1 MAKDFNVYQWRRNHL
16 NENQVSEGEKSWKK
30 DFEKIM
36 DANDL
41 TQGEVLDF
49 ISIYFKDEKGK
60 PTMIGLNED
69 LKINDEISREKVAE
83 KFDKIFFG
91 GKKILNKEDILKL
104 PFKKLRFNGM
114 YSINPQSEKLPNFI
128 SPKGPEQKFTMS
140 DNPEDIYG
148 AVGTVD

>member
-69 LKINDEISREKVAE
+69 LEIGNEYTKEEVASM
-83 KFDKIFFG
+83 FDKIYFRA
-91 GKKILNKEDILKL
+91 KNILSKEDILKL
-104 PFKKLRFNGM
+104 PFDMLRFNGM

-128 SPKGPEQKFTMS
+128 SPKGPEQKMTMP

>member
-16 NENQVSEGEKSWKK
+16 NENQVSEGGKSWKK
-30 DFEKIM
+30 DFEEIM

-69 LKINDEISREKVAE
+69 LEIGNEYTKEEVASM
-83 KFDKIFFG
+83 FDKIYFRA
-91 GKKILNKEDILKL
+91 KNILSKEDILKL
-104 PFKKLRFNGM
+104 PFDMLRFNGM

-128 SPKGPEQKFTMS
+128 SPKGPEQKMTMP

>member
-16 NENQVSEGEKSWKK
+16 NENQVSEGGKSWKK
-30 DFEKIM
+30 DFEEIM

-60 PTMIGLNED
+60 PTIIGLNED
-69 LKINDEISREKVAE
+69 LEIGNEYTKEEVASM
-83 KFDKIFFG
+83 FDKIYFRA
-91 GKKILNKEDILKL
+91 KNILSKEDILKL
-104 PFKKLRFNGM
+104 PFDMLRFNGM

-128 SPKGPEQKFTMS
+128 SPKGPEQKMTMP

>member
-16 NENQVSEGEKSWKK
+16 NENQVSEGGKSWKK
-30 DFEKIM
+30 DFEEIM

-60 PTMIGLNED
+60 PNMIGLNED
-69 LKINDEISREKVAE
+69 LEIGNEYTKEEVASM
-83 KFDKIFFG
+83 FDKIYFRA
-91 GKKILNKEDILKL
+91 KNILSKEDILKL
-104 PFKKLRFNGM
+104 PFDMLRFNGM

-128 SPKGPEQKFTMS
+128 SPKGPEQKMTMP